1 MAPGSRRLGTL
12 LSDLLDALRVLDATP
27 APRQHERSAAYALCS
42 FAGTRW
48 PTIAWYV
55 QEYGADGANL
65 IASHG
70 AGPLLYSHLDTSLD
84 GGPADVQVTGRD
96 DPVGSLSVSNGIVS
110 GFGLGVA
117 RAPAAAALT
126 AFASA
131 SSGTLLLAGSGTH
144 RRGGLLTGVTAYLD
158 ANPLPRSA
166 VVAKSGP
173 PTLLWAEPGAL
184 YLTVTVRG
192 RHGVAMAP
200 DSALPAGGVAAESG
214 VVLAALAEWR
224 RDFLASCPP
233 GETGRAV
240 GIGALR
246 SGWPDKPDLLPATV
260 EVAVY
265 VVVADSDE
273 PGVIAETVAQRVRQ
287 SLVASALRECTVSTD
302 VEVIHP
308 PARTNPDT
316 PIVRA
321 AANAW
326 ATEFGAPPTPVSGW
340 TGATDAIVLRGRGVH
355 TVRLGPTIGPSPEDR
370 RRDRVALDELA
381 AFERIYRSLLMS

>member
-1 MAPGSRRLGTL
+1 M
-12 LSDLLDALRVLDATP
+12 
-27 APRQHERSAAYALCS
+27 
-42 FAGTRW
+42 
-48 PTIAWYV
+48 

-70 AGPLLYSHLDTSLD
+70 SGPLLYSHLDTSLD

-126 AFASA
+126 AFAAA

-173 PTLLWAEPGAL
+173 RTLLWAEPGAL

-192 RHGVAMAP
+192 RHGVAMVP

-265 VVVADSDE
+265 VVVADGDE
-273 PGVIAETVAQRVRQ
+273 PGAIAETVTERVQQ
-287 SLVASALRECTVSTD
+287 SLVATALRECSISAD
-302 VEVIHP
+302 VEVIHA
-308 PARTNPDT
+308 PARTAPDA

-326 ATEFGAPPTPVSGW
+326 ETEFGAPPTPVSGW
-340 TGATDAIVLRGRGVH
+340 TGATDAIVFRGRDVD